1 MKKGVA
7 LLVVA
12 LLAVTLAVP
21 LMTEDSSA
29 ADITCIVSFD
39 KNAPPDEVST
49 IPIREWKLVVNELPK
64 SVQILS
70 AYKTIDNL
78 WRKTS
83 EGGYFVFSGWNT
95 DPNADTG
102 LENVILTNETT
113 TLYAVW
119 IPGFNISGYLK
130 INGEPFNKDG
140 KAEETYAR
148 MIIDEKTYKSFVSI
162 GDDGKFSVT
171 VPSKII
177 TPGTSYG
184 VPTGQYYVG
193 FYTSGQEDILNYKIQ
208 GVPSTVTYNEDP
220 YVANNK
226 RYVVAMDETK
236 TWSTATGYEYMIT
249 GTVSSKD
256 CFILYYLNET
266 AIVSGM
272 IKSDKSNYTIS
283 GAKVEVIDGN
293 GDIVKNINGE
303 GKNFVLSDNG
313 LYTINK
319 CPVGNYK
326 IRITALDYEILESNI
341 IKIEADKTNEF
352 NFYLTPKPTQTYLGF
367 DLPHFMMVVGASL
380 AAMLFLSALI
390 VRRKARRR
398 PSLLKEKEE

>member
-1 MKKGVA
+1 
-7 LLVVA
+7 
-12 LLAVTLAVP
+12 
-21 LMTEDSSA
+21 
-29 ADITCIVSFD
+29 
-39 KNAPPDEVST
+39 
-49 IPIREWKLVVNELPK
+49 
-64 SVQILS
+64 
-70 AYKTIDNL
+70 
-78 WRKTS
+78 
-83 EGGYFVFSGWNT
+83 
-95 DPNADTG
+95 
-102 LENVILTNETT
+102 
-113 TLYAVW
+113 
-119 IPGFNISGYLK
+119 
-130 INGEPFNKDG
+130 
-140 KAEETYAR
+140 
-148 MIIDEKTYKSFVSI
+148 
-162 GDDGKFSVT
+162 
-171 VPSKII
+171 
-177 TPGTSYG
+177 
-184 VPTGQYYVG
+184 
-193 FYTSGQEDILNYKIQ
+193 
-208 GVPSTVTYNEDP
+208 
-220 YVANNK
+220 
-226 RYVVAMDETK
+226 
-236 TWSTATGYEYMIT
+236 MIT

-293 GDIVKNINGE
+293 GDIVKNIDGE